1 MNLQH
6 FNSLTKSFT
15 PTETMPVLFLG
26 HGSPMNAIEENR
38 FAQGWRMLGA
48 SIPKPKAILCIS
60 AHWLTRGT
68 FVTAMEKPRTIH
80 DFGGFPQA
88 LFDVQYPAPGSLLLA
103 AETKIAITTTPI
115 GFDHEWGL
123 DHGSWGVLNHL
134 YPEADIPVV
143 EMSLDY
149 TKPPEWHYQLAKELS
164 GLREKGVLI
173 LGSGNIVHNL
183 QLMNWQHPEGGEEWA
198 VEANEKV
205 KSFIQNKNHL
215 PLTRYQQLGRAV
227 QMAIPTPEHYLPLLY
242 TLGLQTDQEEATFLN
257 DETVYGSI
265 SMTSVKID
273 KA

>member
-1 MNLQH
+1 MNLHQ
-6 FNSLTKSFT
+6 FNNLTHTFGK
-15 PTETMPVLFLG
+15 TEAMPVLFLG

-38 FAQGWRMLGA
+38 FAQGWRTLGA
-48 SIPKPKAILCIS
+48 SIPKPNAILCIS

-88 LFDVQYPAPGSLLLA
+88 LFDVQYPVAGSLALA
-103 AETKIAITTTPI
+103 QETKEAITSTPI
-115 GFDHEWGL
+115 GFDHDWGL

-149 TKPPEWHYQLAKELS
+149 TKPAEWHYNLAKELAR
-164 GLREKGVLI
+164 LREKGVLI

-183 QLMNWQHPEGGEEWA
+183 RLINWQNPENGEDWA
-198 VEANEKV
+198 IEANEKV
-205 KSFIQNKNHL
+205 KSLIQNKDHQ
-215 PLTRYQQLGRAV
+215 PLTRYQQLGTAV
-227 QMAIPTPEHYLPLLY
+227 QMAIPTPDHYLPLLY
-242 TLGLQTDQEEATFLN
+242 TLGLQTDQEKATFIN